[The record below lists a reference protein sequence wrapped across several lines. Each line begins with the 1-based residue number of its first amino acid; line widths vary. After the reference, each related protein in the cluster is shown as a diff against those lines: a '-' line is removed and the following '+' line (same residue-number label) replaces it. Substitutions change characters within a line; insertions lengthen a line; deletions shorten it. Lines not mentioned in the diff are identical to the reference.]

1 MLPTLINL
9 MVSKTLSETN
19 RANYLM
25 AQLSLDV
32 HQSNKLSL
40 YAVLHNWQIIEMHT
54 TAVKTILIDLHTR

>member
-19 RANYLM
+19 RAKYLM

-40 YAVLHNWQIIEMHT
+40 YVALHNWHIIEMHT